1 MIILHREGAKK
12 LTWAASL
19 LALHC
24 ACLAQQPAQDK
35 PFEIQADVNRV
46 LVEVV
51 VHDKQGHAVENLRKE
66 EFQILDNGKPRGV
79 SSFQVE
85 KHGVQTAAV
94 AGGEVAHGTEQSP
107 PQTQTPAPDGMRFI
121 LFVFDDLH
129 LSMED
134 LAHAKASANKML
146 DESLTPTDMAAVVSL
161 SGSIN
166 SGLTRDHMV
175 LQETI
180 GKLTPRAIYQMKG
193 SECPDIGYYQA
204 DQIQSKHDSVA
215 LQAAVQM
222 VFNCAPGMDRQRDYE
237 LAQRTA
243 EAAAMRVVTRGEAEI
258 HGTYSALAA
267 YVKAMNK
274 LPQGERLMVLVSSG
288 FLAITQEAINEES
301 RLIDAAAQ
309 ANVTISAL
317 DARGLYTT
325 NLDASTAS
333 LGSAGA
339 ARMQEEMKRNSATSS
354 ENPMAELANGTGGSF
369 FHNSND
375 LLAGFRGLTE
385 TPTCV
390 YLLELP
396 LDGVKADGSYHRLK
410 VKLDRR
416 DVDVRAR
423 SGYFVPKAGKTKK

>member
-1 MIILHREGAKK
+1 
-12 LTWAASL
+12 
-19 LALHC
+19 
-24 ACLAQQPAQDK
+24 
-35 PFEIQADVNRV
+35 
-46 LVEVV
+46 
-51 VHDKQGHAVENLRKE
+51 
-66 EFQILDNGKPRGV
+66 
-79 SSFQVE
+79 
-85 KHGVQTAAV
+85 
-94 AGGEVAHGTEQSP
+94 
-107 PQTQTPAPDGMRFI
+107 MRFI

-146 DESLTPTDMAAVVSL
+146 DQSLSPTDMAAVVSL

-166 SGLTRDHMV
+166 SGLTRDHKV

-204 DQIQSKHDSVA
+204 DQIQNKRDSVA

-243 EAAAMRVVTRGEAEI
+243 EATAMRVVTRSEAEI

-267 YVKAMNK
+267 YVKAMNR
-274 LPQGERLMVLVSSG
+274 LPQGGRLMVLVSSG

-339 ARMQEEMKRNSATSS
+339 ARMQEEMRRNSATSS

-396 LDGVKADGSYHRLK
+396 LDGIKADGSYHRLK

-423 SGYFVPKAGKTKK
+423 SGYFVPKAGKKK